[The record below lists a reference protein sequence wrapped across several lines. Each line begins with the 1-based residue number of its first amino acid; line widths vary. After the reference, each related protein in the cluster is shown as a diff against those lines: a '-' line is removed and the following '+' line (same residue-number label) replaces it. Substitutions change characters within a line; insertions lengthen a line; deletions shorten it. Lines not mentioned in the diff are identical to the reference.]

1 MFMKLRT
8 LYASGHNVYTKYLLL
23 ASAQCNLM
31 NHRCELL
38 LTYVK
43 LGKHCSPV
51 LLYISKI
58 SILIL

>member
-1 MFMKLRT
+1 MFVKLRT
-8 LYASGHNVYTKYLLL
+8 LYASGHNVYTKYVLL
-23 ASAQCNLM
+23 ARAQCNLM
-31 NHRCELL
+31 NHCELL

-51 LLYISKI
+51 FTYVSKI